1 MQSANLK
8 EIKAALWGQ
17 AFGMGT
23 QVGCA
28 IGRVVAIRK
37 QKGQLQ
43 AMVRGWGVRWYA
55 VESVTIEDWLAY
67 RNPINRVCWDRT
79 ASQTADTINRS
90 PDEEIH
96 GAAVEIG
103 NAKEPVR

>member
-1 MQSANLK
+1 MQSVNLK

-28 IGRVVAIRK
+28 MGRVVAVRK
-37 QKGQLQ
+37 HKGQLQ

-55 VESVTIEDWLAY
+55 VESVTIEDWLAH
-67 RNPINRVCWDRT
+67 RDRT
-79 ASQTADTINRS
+79 ASQTADAISRS
-90 PDEEIH
+90 QDEDC
-96 GAAVEIG
+96 ATVKTR